1 MILKLGF
8 SFKGMG
14 AMLGRIFGIAAVAS
28 AVAGQALAQSPPPS
42 VDKAF
47 VTAVMACTANAQG
60 NLAFNPPSD
69 ALTAA
74 GVFQADSGS
83 AADLMAF
90 KDMSAS
96 ARIFV
101 STFSSSGQILAAS
114 DTTQGI
120 CRVAAE
126 SVTAAQIAAIQ
137 AAVRDLAGNW
147 VPQSNTGGATTYSGT
162 IGNSSQ
168 LMFEARVP
176 AKGAGYG
183 SAGIILTVM
192 NPAGPG

>member
-1 MILKLGF
+1 MLSRIL
-8 SFKGMG
+8 
-14 AMLGRIFGIAAVAS
+14 AVAVVAS
-28 AVAGQALAQSPPPS
+28 AVAGPSFAQSSPPP

-47 VTAVMACTANAQG
+47 VTAVMACAANAQG

-83 AADLMAF
+83 GPDLMAF

-126 SVTAAQIAAIQ
+126 SVTAAEIAAIQ
-137 AAVRDLAGNW
+137 AAVRGLAGNW

-162 IGNSSQ
+162 VGSSSQ

-176 AKGAGYG
+176 ASGTGYG

>member
-1 MILKLGF
+1 MNRKSL
-8 SFKGMG
+8 
-14 AMLGRIFGIAAVAS
+14 AIAAVIT
-28 AVAGQALAQSPPPS
+28 ALAGPGLAQTPTPS

-47 VTAVMACTANAQG
+47 VTAVMACVSNAQG
-60 NLAFNPPSD
+60 NLPFNPPSD

-83 AADLMAF
+83 GPDIMAF
-90 KDMSAS
+90 KDLSAS

-101 STFSSSGQILAAS
+101 STYSSSGQILAAS
-114 DTTQGI
+114 DPTQGI

-126 SVTAAQIAAIQ
+126 SVTASEIAAIQ

-147 VPQSNTGGATTYSGT
+147 VPQSNGGGATTYSGT
-162 IGNSSQ
+162 VGSSSQ

-176 AKGAGYG
+176 AKGSGYG

>member
-1 MILKLGF
+1 MRNRVL
-8 SFKGMG
+8 
-14 AMLGRIFGIAAVAS
+14 AMTAVATAIAAP
-28 AVAGQALAQSPPPS
+28 ALAQTPAPAI
-42 VDKAF
+42 DQAF
-47 VTAVMACTANAQG
+47 LTAVSACTANAQG
-60 NLAFNPPSD
+60 SLAFNPPSD

-74 GVFQADSGS
+74 GMFQADSGS

-90 KDMSAS
+90 KDMSA
-96 ARIFV
+96 ANRIFV
-101 STFSSSGQILAAS
+101 STYSSSGQILAAS
-114 DTTQGI
+114 DTSQGI

-137 AAVRDLAGNW
+137 AAVRGLAGNW

-176 AKGAGYG
+176 AAGTGYG

>member
-1 MILKLGF
+1 MITRSL
-8 SFKGMG
+8 
-14 AMLGRIFGIAAVAS
+14 AVALV
-28 AVAGQALAQSPPPS
+28 ALALAGQALAQTPPPP
-42 VDKAF
+42 VDQAF
-47 VTAVMACTANAQG
+47 LTAVKACTANVQG

-83 AADLMAF
+83 AADLLAF

-120 CRVAAE
+120 CRVAADD
-126 SVTAAQIAAIQ
+126 VTTPQIAAIQ
-137 AAVRDLAGNW
+137 AAVRGLAGDW

-162 IGNSSQ
+162 IGSSSQ

-176 AKGAGYG
+176 AAGAGYG
-183 SAGIILTVM
+183 SAGIILTIM

>member
-1 MILKLGF
+1 MIIRSL
-8 SFKGMG
+8 
-14 AMLGRIFGIAAVAS
+14 AIAAVAS
-28 AVAGQALAQSPPPS
+28 AMAGQAHAQTPPPE

-69 ALTAA
+69 ALAAA

-96 ARIFV
+96 NRIFV

-114 DTTQGI
+114 DTSQGL
-120 CRVAAE
+120 CRVAADD
-126 SVTAAQIAAIQ
+126 VTPAQIAAIQ

-162 IGNSSQ
+162 IDNSSQ
-168 LMFEARVP
+168 LMFEVRVP

-183 SAGIILTVM
+183 SAGIVLTVM